1 MQENPH
7 IPQRRCTSSQTLQL
21 KIEKILYCFLKI
33 ASRGAP
39 SLHFHM
45 DVKWPFPRQKSLSS
59 VPSGTTPHWL
69 SQRAAFQ
76 QDSRMIPFHGQ
87 PQTIKCLKPCFH
99 RRWMEPIIPLLPP
112 QILPSTKSHQQN
124 ATHLDYTVPHP
135 SKHLTKLDLIKAGS
149 LDDWKKFLQLLWNG
163 WSLSFLQLIRKYLFK
178 SEIVSW
184 SVMSNSLWPHEV

>member
-1 MQENPH
+1 MHKFSDSPAQNWENPVLLLENSLKRCPFSPLPYGCEMAL
-7 IPQRRCTSSQTLQL
+7 PQAKTSVKCSFWNNSSLNVPESCFSARLSNDPISWAASNHKMSEALSSQKT
-21 KIEKILYCFLKI
+21 
-33 ASRGAP
+33 R
-39 SLHFHM
+39 
-45 DVKWPFPRQKSLSS
+45 WSLSLL
-59 VPSGTTPHWL
+59 L
-69 SQRAAFQ
+69 S
-76 QDSRMIPFHGQ
+76 
-87 PQTIKCLKPCFH
+87 
-99 RRWMEPIIPLLPP
+99 P

-124 ATHLDYTVPHP
+124 ATNLDSTALHP

>member
-1 MQENPH
+1 MHKFSDSPAQNWENPV
-7 IPQRRCTSSQTLQL
+7 LF
-21 KIEKILYCFLKI
+21 IEKSLKRC
-33 ASRGAP
+33 S

-45 DVKWPFPRQKSLSS
+45 DVKWPFPRQKSLLC
-59 VPSGTTPHWL
+59 VPSGTTPHWMY
-69 SQRAAFQ
+69 QRAAFQ

-135 SKHLTKLDLIKAGS
+135 SKHLTKLDLTK
-149 LDDWKKFLQLLWNG
+149 
-163 WSLSFLQLIRKYLFK
+163 
-178 SEIVSW
+178 VSW
-184 SVMSNSLWPHEV
+184 FSWWVKKNFYSFYETDGHYPFCN